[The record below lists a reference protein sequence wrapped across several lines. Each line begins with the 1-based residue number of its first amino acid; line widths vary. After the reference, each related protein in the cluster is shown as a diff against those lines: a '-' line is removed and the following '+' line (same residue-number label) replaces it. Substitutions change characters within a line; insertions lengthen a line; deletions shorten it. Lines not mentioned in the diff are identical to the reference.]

1 MGEPKVKVEHVI
13 EAFELQFNSVRQVD
27 QANIDL
33 GFDDAEGDA
42 AAPAQPDAPQDDE
55 QGNDPKVNRRKAKI
69 SFAEYQRIGQM
80 LARHL
85 SEMQDQG
92 KEVTEEDL
100 TNWYMET
107 VEEEI
112 DTENQLY
119 EQQHKVQKIIRRM
132 IDKDH
137 VILVSRASENPMKP
151 EERILV
157 KHPNYYVGE
166 TIVASSHIAAR

>member
-1 MGEPKVKVEHVI
+1 
-13 EAFELQFNSVRQVD
+13 
-27 QANIDL
+27 
-33 GFDDAEGDA
+33 
-42 AAPAQPDAPQDDE
+42 
-55 QGNDPKVNRRKAKI
+55 
-69 SFAEYQRIGQM
+69 M

-137 VILVSRASENPMKP
+137 VILVSRPSEDPMKP
-151 EERILV
+151 EGRVLV

-166 TIVASSHIAAR
+166 TIVASSHHAAR